1 MVDNQKLL
9 QALIQQGLIDEKTL
23 NSLMATAVSRGQSL
37 ADLLFEREVLPDEK
51 LGEVISSL
59 YGVPFVKLS
68 EKTIVDSVL
77 KIIPYA
83 LASKQLV
90 VAFEQTPT
98 SIKVA
103 FNLPNNFELINF
115 LEKKTGLNVEPFYA
129 TKKDIKVSLKAYNK
143 DVNTKF
149 NTLLKGAMTNPT
161 KIESL
166 NDAAKIL
173 DTLILFAYQNS
184 ASDIHIEPHKDVF
197 VVRYRI
203 DGILHAI
210 TEMPIQILELLTTRI
225 KVLANMRTD
234 EHRAAQDG
242 RFKIELEKNE
252 ITLRV
257 SIVPTYDGEKTVM
270 RLLSSSN
277 QDLNIESLGY
287 SVKNLQIIHNNILN
301 SYGMILITGP
311 TGSGKTTTLYSVL
324 KLLNSSETNIATIE
338 DPIEYRLDGV
348 NQIQVN
354 NAADLTFANGL
365 RSLLRQDPDVIMVGE
380 IRDEETAGVAINA
393 ALTGHLVLATLH
405 TNDVSSTLPR
415 LTDMGIEPFL
425 VSSTVKMIVAQRLV
439 RNLCSKCKQAYSLSI
454 AQLSALGQKFNMHSD
469 LGEFFTRVKNQQ
481 EYVFYKA
488 VGCGFCGGTGYK
500 GRTTIAEVMEVSDE
514 IKKLIF
520 AKASAKEIEDM
531 ARKQGM
537 VLMLED
543 GLLKCMTG
551 ITSIEEVLRVMRS

>member
-1 MVDNQKLL
+1 LVDNQKLL